1 MFVRSVGFEFY
12 PTFTPRLGAKLFI
25 SARRGVR
32 VLRRYGTVP
41 VGSCRYPAVW
51 SVRYV
56 CGFAV
61 GIFSSKPVQS
71 FKALSIFITLSK
83 AIWSPFW
90 GAKLKWDLCR
100 WAGAV
105 ARATI
110 PIQIKLICQ
119 RWNRNGG
126 NASAQQNSWSF
137 PSAGLP
143 HCCMNFNCNWKW
155 TLNWILLSLTWRLFC
170 WTALICWAS
179 SFRGRVEDFCD

>member
-1 MFVRSVGFEFY
+1 MYVPSGSS
-12 PTFTPRLGAKLFI
+12 FTPLLRLGWAQNYSSLLVE
-25 SARRGVR
+25 GYVGY
-32 VLRRYGTVP
+32 VGTVP
-41 VGSCRYPAVW
+41 FLLVVVAPSGGVKCAIC
-51 SVRYV
+51 V
-56 CGFAV
+56 CGLVV

-126 NASAQQNSWSF
+126 NASQQNSWSF